1 MITIRRAEMG
11 DMIAMQNA
19 NLHCL
24 PENYQLKYYLYHA
37 LTWPQLLYVAED
49 HKHRIVGYVLAKME
63 EDAEEPHGHI
73 TSVAVMRSHRKLG
86 LATQLMSAV
95 EQDMVQVFGATY
107 CSLHVRVSNQ
117 AALHLYRD
125 TLAFRI
131 KDTDKK
137 YYADGEDAYLMVKD
151 VPPFQSQLQSQ
162 SLKKQAV
169 PVHTQ

>member
-1 MITIRRAEMG
+1 MITIRRAEVS

-49 HKHRIVGYVLAKME
+49 HKKRIVGYVLAKME
-63 EDAEEPHGHI
+63 EDAEVPHGHI

-95 EQDMVQVFGATY
+95 EQDMVECYGAEY

-117 AALHLYRD
+117 AALHLYRE
-125 TLAFRI
+125 TLGFRI

-151 VPPFQSQLQSQ
+151 VPPFPEKSA
-162 SLKKQAV
+162 KKEKEKR
-169 PVHTQ
+169 